1 MKVNDV
7 ILEENK
13 SLFERAIIEAFK
25 ESQEIGITSKLKIA
39 LDEMK
44 FYIQE
49 ILELNNSNSKIK
61 LYLLNPNILDKLA
74 RLLER
79 KLFYVKLM
87 IGRIFENLVEDITV
101 PILSNSTETLIKF
114 ANEVLNLQDEIK
126 TTNVAIALEKKLVI
140 LLNYM
145 KSLKHIDYEQE
156 AVIKDLAK
164 NISSINVV
172 KEINQVSY
180 KIILKIITLNIQ
192 YFRMNLPIF

>member
-1 MKVNDV
+1 MKVNDT

-25 ESQEIGITSKLKIA
+25 ESQEINITSKLKIA

-114 ANEVLNLQDEIK
+114 ANEVLSLQDEIK
-126 TTNVAIALEKKLVI
+126 TTNVAVALEKKLVI

-145 KSLKHIDYEQE
+145 KSLKNIDYEQE

-164 NISSINVV
+164 NISSMNVV
-172 KEINQVSY
+172 KEINQVS
-180 KIILKIITLNIQ
+180 
-192 YFRMNLPIF
+192 